1 VNVSRKWTASALL
14 LTAATLFLSFTAGV
28 VSADSRQDRR
38 QDQRQEQRQEQ
49 RGNSG
54 NRHDAPPPRGYVLD
68 HRFSHDRYYPPRG
81 FAVRQLPGGYYSTRY
96 RGAPYFFHGGIWYR
110 PYGPRYVVVRP
121 PIGIFVPILPPFY
134 TTIWL
139 HGSPYY
145 YADDTYYQWR
155 AEERAYVVTEPPA
168 DAESTAETSAGG
180 DEIFVYPK
188 HGQSSEQQATDRYE
202 CHSWA
207 VQQTGF
213 DPTQPLGGVDES
225 QVTPKRAD
233 YQRAEAACLDARG
246 YSVK

>member
-1 VNVSRKWTASALL
+1 MKASRKWTASAFLL
-14 LTAATLFLSFTAGV
+14 MASTVVLSLLVGV
-28 VSADSRQDRR
+28 ASADSRQDRR
-38 QDQRQEQRQEQ
+38 QDQRKS
-49 RGNSG
+49 NG
-54 NRHDAPPPRGYVLD
+54 NRHDAPPPHGFVLD
-68 HRFSHDRYYPPRG
+68 HRFNHDHSYPPRG
-81 FAVRQLPGGYYSTRY
+81 FAVRQLPSGYYSARY

-110 PYGPRYVVVRP
+110 SYGPRYVVVRP

-134 TTIWL
+134 TTVWL

-155 AEERAYVVTEPPA
+155 GEERAYVVTEPPA
-168 DAESTAETSAGG
+168 DAESTAETSAGSG
-180 DEIFVYPK
+180 DVFVYPK
-188 HGQSSEQQATDRYE
+188 NGQSAEQQATDRYE

-225 QVTPKRAD
+225 QVTSKRAD
-233 YQRAEAACLDARG
+233 YQRAEGACLEARG